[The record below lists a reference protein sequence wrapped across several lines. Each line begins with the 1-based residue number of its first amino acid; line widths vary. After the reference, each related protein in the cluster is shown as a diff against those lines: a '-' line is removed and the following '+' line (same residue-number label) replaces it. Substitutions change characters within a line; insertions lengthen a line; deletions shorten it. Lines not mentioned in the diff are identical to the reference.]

1 MSNSSKSRD
10 LGLAQK
16 LNQIIHKDKPRS
28 VTRLGEV
35 KSINGNTYNVLLD
48 GDSDPVP
55 IRAAHEAKVG
65 QRVIVL
71 TETTNWAVIG
81 AYL

>member
-1 MSNSSKSRD
+1 M
-10 LGLAQK
+10 
-16 LNQIIHKDKPRS
+16 
-28 VTRLGEV
+28 V

-48 GDSDPVP
+48 GDSAPVP

>member
-1 MSNSSKSRD
+1 MSASDFAIAR
-10 LGLAQK
+10 K
-16 LNQIIHKDKPRS
+16 LNTIINGVKKERQM
-28 VTRLGEV
+28 TRIGTV
-35 KSINGNTYNVLLD
+35 MSISGNTYNVLLD
-48 GDSDPVP
+48 GDEQPVP
-55 IRAAHEAKVG
+55 VRAAHEAKQG